1 MEETTD
7 SGEST
12 GQAEP
17 GVVQRMVRVLFSPGE
32 VFASVERQVTHKDW
46 VVPLIVVAI
55 VSLISMQFLMP
66 VILAETSDQ
75 IRARFEQNEGMSEEQ
90 IEGTLETMTKMTTI
104 TTTVG
109 APVGAAVWLIIQA
122 GLLLLL
128 ANFILGG
135 HGTYKKVLAVTS
147 YTSLVAIP
155 AAIVTVPFFLAKGSI
170 QVQIGLGLFLPAS
183 IDRGFLFHF
192 LNSINFFSIWQYGLI
207 AVGLGAVAGIST
219 KRAAY
224 GAYAVFLV
232 FMLIAGAIRSLSGL
246 AG

>member
-1 MEETTD
+1 
-7 SGEST
+7 
-12 GQAEP
+12 
-17 GVVQRMVRVLFSPGE
+17 MVRVLFSPGE

-46 VVPLIVVAI
+46 VVPLIIVAI

-66 VILAETSDQ
+66 VIHAETADQ
-75 IRARFEQNEGMSEEQ
+75 LRARLEQREGMTEEQ
-90 IEGTLETMTKMTTI
+90 IESTLETMTKASTI

-135 HGTYKKVLAVTS
+135 HGTFKKVLAVTS

-155 AAIVTVPFFLAKGSI
+155 TAIVTVPFVLAKGSV

-183 IDRGFLFHF
+183 VDQGFLFHF
-192 LNSINFFSIWQYGLI
+192 LNSVNFFSIWQYGLI
-207 AVGLGAVAGIST
+207 AIGLAAVAGVST

-224 GAYAVFLV
+224 GAYALYLV
-232 FMLIAGAIRSLSGL
+232 LMLAMGALRSLSGGL